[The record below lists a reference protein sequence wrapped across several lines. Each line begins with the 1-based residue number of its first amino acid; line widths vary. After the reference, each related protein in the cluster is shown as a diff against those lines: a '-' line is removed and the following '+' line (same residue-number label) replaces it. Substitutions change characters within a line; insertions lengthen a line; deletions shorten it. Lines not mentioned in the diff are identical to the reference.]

1 MPPISPLKSVNPFSC
16 LGRQRGFIPKST
28 QQSGM
33 EVRATKSNTTF
44 PDKPEVVIRRNAPT
58 SESKHGYLGACAGDK
73 NALPQKHCDG
83 QNKYLVRIDALRR
96 LRFKTVFL

>member
-1 MPPISPLKSVNPFSC
+1 
-16 LGRQRGFIPKST
+16 
-28 QQSGM
+28 M

-73 NALPQKHCDG
+73 NASPQKHCDG

-96 LRFKTVFL
+96 LRFKAVFLCRQERKGASGILSLLCLQGKQR